1 MANKIFYDTC
11 SLLELQEKAFEEFFY
26 ISDVTLYELENIKTS
41 GTKDNETKY
50 KARHLLHLLENNE
63 DNFSVVLSKNN
74 SILNNDKAI
83 IDCANS
89 LAKMGTQV
97 TFKTNDL
104 ACREIAKYT
113 CPKLN
118 VSKIEEQEE
127 DYCGYKVVNM
137 TDDELADF
145 YTNPVNKYDLYENQ
159 YLLIQQN
166 GVILDEYKFKNN
178 SFEKVN
184 HQKIDS
190 KFFGKVTPYKG
201 DKYQLLA
208 IDSLVNEQVTVLR
221 GPAGTGKSYLAFA
234 YMMHEL
240 ESGRR
245 DKIIIFC
252 NTVAAKGAAKLGF
265 YPGTK
270 DEKLL
275 DSQIGNFLTS
285 KLGREVVEEMI
296 NDEKL
301 VLLPLADIRGY
312 DTSNSNAIIYITE
325 AQNLDIDLMKLAL
338 QRIGEDCKVI
348 LDGDDTTQVDLDMY
362 AGSNNGLRRVSKVFR
377 GKDLYS
383 EVTLKNIY
391 RSKIAKIAEEM

>member
-1 MANKIFYDTC
+1 MYNKIFYDTC
-11 SLLELQEKAFEEFFY
+11 SLLELQEKAFEDFFY
-26 ISDVTLYELENIKTS
+26 ISDVTLYELENIKSS
-41 GTKDNETKY
+41 GSKDNETKY
-50 KARHLLHLLENNE
+50 KARHLLHLLEENE
-63 DNFSVVLSKNN
+63 NKFSVVLSNN
-74 SILNNDKAI
+74 SVLNNDKAI

-89 LAKMGTQV
+89 LVKRGVNV
-97 TFKTNDL
+97 TFKTKDL

-113 CPKLN
+113 CPKLKVDK
-118 VSKIEEQEE
+118 VSEQEDE
-127 DYCGYKVVNM
+127 YTGYKIVNM

-145 YTNPVNKYDLYENQ
+145 YTSPKNIFDLYENQ

-166 GVILDEYKFKNN
+166 GVIIDEYKFKNN
-178 SFEKVN
+178 TFEKVN

-190 KFFGKVTPYKG
+190 KFFGKVAPFKG

-208 IDSLVNEQVTVLR
+208 IDSLASEQMTVLR

-240 ESGRR
+240 ETGKR

-285 KLGREVVEEMI
+285 KLGRETVERMI
-296 NDEKL
+296 DEEKL

-312 DTSNSNAIIYITE
+312 DTSNSNAVIYITE

-348 LDGDDTTQVDLDMY
+348 LDGDDTAQVDLDMY
-362 AGSNNGLRRVSKVFR
+362 AGGNNGLRRVSKIFR